1 MSAVLAAVSVIAL
14 LLSTAGGAAP
24 SVPPEELEARLA
36 ADVASLPS
44 TLAGL
49 GRALA
54 AADGERRRELES
66 YLASLAQARGRR
78 LARQGSWTPLDLQA
92 LLTIQLVDPE
102 RFVSDADFRSRV
114 LAVLPKSLDPSAPPR
129 LRDELLF
136 ELNQVRGI
144 DFAASEAVEA
154 GWKAAPR
161 RALERRVPFP
171 AGAADRLRF
180 FDEAENPLTASVYS
194 LPSFFFDEKA
204 ALAFLAGV
212 RKAAPERTLVVLTD
226 LPLRRRLEASGL
238 KLRLLE
244 TYGRPYSPW
253 PRDPFS
259 LVRAPSGAVRVL
271 VRPNL
276 QEGREEDA
284 SLGPELIQNLPDDL
298 DRAWGGAAWAEAPV
312 PFHNG
317 QILVTRDAA
326 WITLHALEPQILS
339 ALKLDRVPV
348 ETFSTAEGVDRY
360 MAAAG
365 KAAAELGTL
374 YGRPVRFV
382 HPTAG
387 GPALMGRIGGGAGYD
402 LDSIVTLLPRKGGL
416 SALVADV
423 DAGRALLSAM
433 TPEDR
438 KSLQDTYGLAS
449 AGGLDA
455 AQSSPAARNLDGFL
469 DLVAEHLGK
478 EGMEVRRLPILSV
491 PVSLLRDRHGLA
503 HGEFLITWNN
513 VVAETRAGR
522 LRAEGFASGIPSGDR
537 LARETF
543 AAAGAQLDLVPTLAR
558 SVILNGGYRCASN
571 HVRGAPTSS
580 TPNRAGL

>member
-1 MSAVLAAVSVIAL
+1 MPPILPILSVLTM
-14 LLSTAGGAAP
+14 LLSSAAGPA
-24 SVPPEELEARLA
+24 VPPQELEARLA
-36 ADVASLPS
+36 ADISVLPS

-49 GRALA
+49 GRELA
-54 AADGERRRELES
+54 EADAERRSELET
-66 YLASLAQARGRR
+66 YLASLSQARSRR

-102 RFVSDADFRSRV
+102 RFVSDATFRSRV
-114 LAVLPKSLDPSAPPR
+114 LAILPRSLDPSAPPR
-129 LRDELLF
+129 LRDDLLF

-144 DFAASEAVEA
+144 DFAASEAIEM

-161 RALERRVPFP
+161 RALERRVAFP
-171 AGAADRLRF
+171 TGDADRLRF

-194 LPSFFFDEKA
+194 LPSFFFDEKTA
-204 ALAFLAGV
+204 TAFLSGV
-212 RKAAPERTLVVLTD
+212 RKAAPDRTLVVLTD
-226 LPLRRRLEASGL
+226 LPLRRRLEESGL

-276 QEGREEDA
+276 QEGREDDA
-284 SLGPELIQNLPDDL
+284 TLGPELIQNLPDDL

-326 WITLHALEPQILS
+326 WITLHALEPQILA

-348 ETFSTAEGVDRY
+348 ETFSTAEGVARY
-360 MAAAG
+360 VE
-365 KAAAELGTL
+365 AAERAAKDLGAL

-382 HPTAG
+382 HSLPTT
-387 GPALMGRIGGGAGYD
+387 PALMSRIGGGAGYD

-416 SALVADV
+416 TALVADV
-423 DAGRALLSAM
+423 DAGRALLSKM
-433 TPEDR
+433 TAEDW
-438 KSLQDTYGLAS
+438 KSFRETYGL
-449 AGGLDA
+449 
-455 AQSSPAARNLDGFL
+455 SSGTELGAARELDGFL
-469 DLVAEHLGK
+469 DLVAEHLK
-478 EGMEVRRLPILSV
+478 EEGLDVRRLPILSV
-491 PVSLLRDRHGLA
+491 PVSLLKNRDGLT

-513 VVAETRAGR
+513 VVAETRNGR
-522 LRAEGFASGIPSGDR
+522 LRAEGFASGIPSGDT
-537 LARETF
+537 LAREAF
-543 AAAGAQLDLVPTLAR
+543 AAAGAQLDLFPTLAR

-571 HVRGAPTSS
+571 HVRQAP
-580 TPNRAGL
+580 RG

>member
-1 MSAVLAAVSVIAL
+1 M
-14 LLSTAGGAAP
+14 LLSSTGVTAP
-24 SVPPEELEARLA
+24 SVPPQELEARLA
-36 ADVASLPS
+36 GDVGSLPS

-49 GRALA
+49 GRALMEA
-54 AADGERRRELES
+54 EGERRRDLET
-66 YLASLAQARGRR
+66 YLASLAHARSRR
-78 LARQGSWTPLDLQA
+78 LARQGSWTTPDLQA
-92 LLTIQLVDPE
+92 LLTLQLVDPE
-102 RFVSDADFRSRV
+102 RFVSDEGFRSRV
-114 LAVLPKSLDPSAPPR
+114 LAILPRSLDPSAPPR
-129 LRDELLF
+129 LRDDLLF

-144 DFAASEAVEA
+144 DFAASEAIEA

-171 AGAADRLRF
+171 ASAADRLRF

-194 LPSFFFDEKA
+194 LPSFFFDEKTSEV
-204 ALAFLAGV
+204 FLAGV
-212 RKAAPERTLVVLTD
+212 RKAAPDRTLVVLTD
-226 LPLRRRLEASGL
+226 LPLRRRLEESGL

-259 LVRAPSGAVRVL
+259 LVRTPSGAVRVL

-284 SLGPELIQNLPDDL
+284 TLGPELIQNLPDDL

-326 WITLHALEPQILS
+326 WITLHTLEPQILS
-339 ALKLDRVPV
+339 VLKLDRVPV
-348 ETFSTAEGVDRY
+348 ETFSTAEGVSRY
-360 MAAAG
+360 V
-365 KAAAELGTL
+365 AAAEKAAVDLGTL

-382 HPTAG
+382 HPL
-387 GPALMGRIGGGAGYD
+387 PADPAVMSRIGGGAGYD
-402 LDSIVTLLPRKGGL
+402 LDSLVTLLPRKGGL

-423 DAGRALLSAM
+423 DAGRELLSRM
-433 TPEDR
+433 TPEDWR
-438 KSLQDTYGLAS
+438 SLRSTYGLNEGS
-449 AGGLDA
+449 GLA
-455 AQSSPAARNLDGFL
+455 AAPGLDGFL
-469 DLVAEHLGK
+469 DLIADHLKKG
-478 EGMEVRRLPILSV
+478 GIEVRRLPLLSV
-491 PVSLLRDRHGLA
+491 PVSLLRNREGLS

-522 LRAEGFASGIPSGDR
+522 LRAEGFASGIPSGDK
-537 LARETF
+537 LAREAF

-571 HVRGAPTSS
+571 HVREKPRS
-580 TPNRAGL
+580 PH

>member
-1 MSAVLAAVSVIAL
+1 MSAVFAVLSIFSM
-14 LLSTAGGAAP
+14 LLSSTGRAAP
-24 SVPPEELEARLA
+24 SVPPQELEARLA
-36 ADVASLPS
+36 ADVSSLPS

-54 AADGERRRELES
+54 EADGERRRELEG
-66 YLASLAQARGRR
+66 YLVSLSQARSRR

-92 LLTIQLVDPE
+92 LLTLQLVDPE
-102 RFVSDADFRSRV
+102 RFVSDEAFRGRV
-114 LAVLPKSLDPSAPPR
+114 LTVLPRSLDPAAPPR
-129 LRDELLF
+129 LRDDLLF

-144 DFAASEAVEA
+144 DFAASEAIEA

-171 AGAADRLRF
+171 AGEADRLRF

-194 LPSFFFDEKA
+194 LPSFFFDEKTA
-204 ALAFLAGV
+204 EAFLAGV
-212 RKAAPERTLVVLTD
+212 RKAAPDRTLIVLTD
-226 LPLRRRLEASGL
+226 LPLRRRLEESGL

-298 DRAWGGAAWAEAPV
+298 DHAWGGAAWAEAPV

-326 WITLHALEPQILS
+326 WITLHALEPQVLA

-348 ETFSTAEGVDRY
+348 ETFSTAEGVRRY
-360 MAAAG
+360 VDAAE
-365 KAAAELGTL
+365 KAAMELGTL

-382 HPTAG
+382 HPT
-387 GPALMGRIGGGAGYD
+387 PTEPSLMGRIGSGAGYD

-423 DAGRALLSAM
+423 DAGRALLSKM
-433 TPEDR
+433 TPADW
-438 KSLQDTYGLAS
+438 KSLQETYGLSQGTPADTLAAAQS
-449 AGGLDA
+449 TPAAAGLDA
-455 AQSSPAARNLDGFL
+455 FL
-469 DLVAEHLGK
+469 DLVADHLK
-478 EGMEVRRLPILSV
+478 KQGMEVRRLPVLSV
-491 PVSLLRDRHGLA
+491 PVALLRDREGLT

-513 VVAETRAGR
+513 VVAETRDGR
-522 LRAEGFASGIPSGDR
+522 LRAEGFASGIPAGDR

-543 AAAGAQLDLVPTLAR
+543 AAAGAQLDLFPTLAR

-571 HVRGAPTSS
+571 HVRGVP
-580 TPNRAGL
+580 RG